1 MSPVHGNSA
10 RVLVRLDD
18 VRVSW
23 RSYAPGFEQ
32 PKHAHHG
39 TYLTLVFR
47 GSIRETVASRCEHAG
62 PLSVVIK
69 PEGTEHT
76 DRVGPRGVETLQ
88 IWMARSLTQRSF
100 DRKSGSLS
108 WRWLHGGP
116 LASRMLLLLRGLQ
129 DCESPD
135 EGNVHDNVCDLV
147 AQVGEQ
153 DEPTSSAGAPK
164 WLQRVRE
171 SIDDRVFEGLRVRD
185 LAAEARVHPVYLAR
199 LFRRH
204 FHCSVCGYVKQAR
217 TRAAA
222 TLIERFDTA
231 LTQIAFQ
238 AGFSD
243 QAHMCREFKAG
254 TGLTPGRFRQLTRP
268 G

>member
-1 MSPVHGNSA
+1 MVRGNSV
-10 RVLVRLDD
+10 RVLVRLGE

-23 RSYAPGFEQ
+23 RCYAPGFEQ
-32 PKHAHHG
+32 PKHAHRG

-69 PEGTEHT
+69 PEGTEHA
-76 DRVGPRGVETLQ
+76 DRVGPRGAETLQ
-88 IWMARSLTQRSF
+88 IWMPRSLTQGSL
-100 DRKSGSLS
+100 DRKSRPLS

-116 LASRMLLLLRGLQ
+116 LARCMLLLLRDLK
-129 DCESPD
+129 DCECLD
-135 EGNVHDNVCDLV
+135 EGDVQDKVYDLV
-147 AQVGEQ
+147 AQIGEQ
-153 DEPTSSAGAPK
+153 EERTSSAGTAPR

-171 SIDDRVFEGLRVRD
+171 SIDDRVFERLRVRD

-204 FHCSVCGYVKQAR
+204 FQCSVCGYVKQAR

-231 LTQIAFQ
+231 LTQIAIQ
-238 AGFSD
+238 AGFCD
-243 QAHMCREFKAG
+243 QAHMCREFKTG
-254 TGLTPGRFRQLTRP
+254 TGLTPGGFRRLTRP